1 MFIIF
6 PLHSIIKMASKSRLS
21 QYENAVVLASK
32 DLQIKN
38 DDENDNDTTTDS
50 ETDDDEDDDDAV
62 DDNCD
67 NINKMKSN
75 TILELPGGTSTTNNI
90 NLSTFEVVKNCKG
103 SIGSRSV
110 GELPREITYF
120 IRQYMDCLF
129 GAVILQ
135 AHAAA
140 QRNNFMSYESV
151 PGIVAEILSYN
162 NIIFQD
168 VSMIKTKLTLH
179 EPIWY
184 RIDIQR
190 SSLTLYLDEN
200 LYDNMCMRLSD
211 LPVSFDGGMISLDIF
226 NPFRQNPI
234 LPPTISSAMISCAIM
249 CDHVAQH
256 IITDIFSCQDKNSLK
271 NLPDSH
277 LHTEFTKYG
286 TTMHSMFSI
295 ERNVMKRNRKE
306 YANHLTFYDNTNFTR
321 LLHNK
326 FDRDTQQISSSKSK
340 TIIES
345 ILNSI
350 N

>member
-1 MFIIF
+1 
-6 PLHSIIKMASKSRLS
+6 MASKSRLN

-32 DLQIKN
+32 DLQVKN
-38 DDENDNDTTTDS
+38 DRNDDNDDDDDDTTTDS
-50 ETDDDEDDDDAV
+50 ETDDDEINDD
-62 DDNCD
+62 CD
-67 NINKMKSN
+67 NINKIS

-90 NLSTFEVVKNCKG
+90 NLTTFEVVKNCKG
-103 SIGSRSV
+103 NIGSHSIGEV
-110 GELPREITYF
+110 PREITYF

-151 PGIVAEILSYN
+151 PGIVAEILNYN

-168 VSMIKTKLTLH
+168 VSMIKSKLTLH

-184 RIDIQR
+184 RIDVQR
-190 SSLTLYLDEN
+190 STLTLYLDES

-211 LPVSFDGGMISLDIF
+211 LPVSFDGGIISLDIF
-226 NPFRQNPI
+226 NPYEQNPI
-234 LPPTISSAMISCAIM
+234 LPTTISSAMISCAVM

-277 LHTEFTKYG
+277 LHTEYTKYG
-286 TTMHSMFSI
+286 TTMHSIFSI
-295 ERNVMKRNRKE
+295 ERNVIKRNRRE

-321 LLHNK
+321 LLCNK
-326 FDRDTQQISSSKSK
+326 FDRDTQQVSSSKSK

-345 ILNSI
+345 ILNSL
-350 N
+350 